1 MGLTPDHFNCTDKY
15 FPEELPEVLNEV
27 LSVYML
33 KGSRRSFNPLA
44 PFTALHRGL
53 DERPRGTVVVPG
65 NDISAWRIAHGQRN
79 RRRGGMTSGDED
91 YPTTSNIFI
100 KEIPG
105 AH

>member
-1 MGLTPDHFNCTDKY
+1 MGVPCLSLDDIALLDKQKKMDGNTGVNSY
-15 FPEELPEVLNEV
+15 
-27 LSVYML
+27 
-33 KGSRRSFNPLA
+33 FNPLA

-53 DERPRGTVVVPG
+53 DERPRGTLVVPG

-105 AH
+105 AHQYEQTAA